1 MENVKKVLLVFL
13 VASVAGAC
21 DILSNGDGSNFKV
34 DINNDLETLN
44 ERIQIIN
51 QPIVLD
57 STRSKTSN
65 SVTAS
70 GSDSF
75 RHIANVASPVI
86 NGRKLSATSIELRAN
101 MVYISYHLN
110 GSDYGGAVDII
121 DIRDE
126 ENPSLVSS
134 ITFLDTDIN
143 GLDVEENN
151 KLLWIT
157 GGRDVT
163 SSGYSTA
170 DHNGAIIGELGI
182 DKGEFEENNYRETPL
197 PSYSGND
204 IEDFPGQSLYVAA
217 GATGGGYY
225 QLSKRNFD
233 ITDRVDHDFAKS
245 IDKRQ
250 DDIIGLNFTAE
261 GKANFTIMD
270 FKNGSITNYE
280 TPYTISPV
288 DGKNVLEHTSSITYA
303 ALGDQGVKG
312 YQFNSGTEP
321 VYEFNPMGEDVS
333 NGVTAAGNY
342 VYIANGT
349 DGLFIT
355 TQSSNGSK
363 EPEEVYNWK
372 GGSGSA
378 NFVKT
383 NGSFII
389 LANGIDGLNILKK
402 DKK

>member
-1 MENVKKVLLVFL
+1 
-13 VASVAGAC
+13 
-21 DILSNGDGSNFKV
+21 
-34 DINNDLETLN
+34 
-44 ERIQIIN
+44 
-51 QPIVLD
+51 
-57 STRSKTSN
+57 
-65 SVTAS
+65 
-70 GSDSF
+70 
-75 RHIANVASPVI
+75 VI

>member
-13 VASVAGAC
+13 VASALGAC
-21 DILSNGDGSNFKV
+21 DILSNGDGINFKV

-51 QPIVLD
+51 QPIILD

-65 SVTAS
+65 SVTTS

-75 RHIANVASPVI
+75 RHIANVASPEI

-134 ITFLDTDIN
+134 ITFMDTDIN

-157 GGRDVT
+157 GGRDVN

-182 DKGEFEENNYRETPL
+182 DKGEFEENKYRETPL

-233 ITDRVDHDFAKS
+233 ITDRVDHDFAKAS
-245 IDKRQ
+245 TRDR
-250 DDIIGLNFTAE
+250 
-261 GKANFTIMD
+261 M
-270 FKNGSITNYE
+270 
-280 TPYTISPV
+280 ISS
-288 DGKNVLEHTSSITYA
+288 D
-303 ALGDQGVKG
+303 
-312 YQFNSGTEP
+312 
-321 VYEFNPMGEDVS
+321 
-333 NGVTAAGNY
+333 
-342 VYIANGT
+342 
-349 DGLFIT
+349 
-355 TQSSNGSK
+355 
-363 EPEEVYNWK
+363 
-372 GGSGSA
+372 
-378 NFVKT
+378 
-383 NGSFII
+383 
-389 LANGIDGLNILKK
+389 
-402 DKK
+402 